1 MPTHNPLTEM
11 NHVND
16 LFDVYGALLTKLQQV
31 MMSDYYRYNLS
42 LKEIADQRNI
52 TRAAVSD
59 ALTQAK
65 LHLLTFEKTLK
76 VLELQ
81 TTLKQWLSDESL
93 PPKLKAKLKQM
104 LNR

>member
-1 MPTHNPLTEM
+1 MPNRNPLRDM
-11 NHVND
+11 NHING
-16 LFDVYGALLTKLQQV
+16 LFDVYGSLLTKLQQA
-31 MMSDYYRYNLS
+31 MMSDYYRFNLS

-65 LHLLTFEKTLK
+65 LHLMMFEKNLK
-76 VLELQ
+76 LLDLQKTLQ
-81 TTLKQWLSDESL
+81 TWIEDDNLPSSLKKKIIQF
-93 PPKLKAKLKQM
+93 

>member
-1 MPTHNPLTEM
+1 MPKRNPLTEM
-11 NHVND
+11 NQIND
-16 LFDVYGALLTKLQQV
+16 LLDVYGALLTKLQQA
-31 MMSDYYRYNLS
+31 MMSDYYRFNLS
-42 LKEIADQRNI
+42 LKEIADQRSI

-65 LHLLTFEKTLK
+65 IHLLSFEKTLK

-81 TTLKQWLSDESL
+81 TTLKQWVNDESL
-93 PPKLKAKLKQM
+93 PPKLKAKLKQI

>member
-1 MPTHNPLTEM
+1 MPKRNPLTEM

-16 LFDVYGALLTKLQQV
+16 LFDVYGALLTKLQQA

-42 LKEIADQRNI
+42 LKEIAEQRRI

-65 LHLLTFEKTLK
+65 LHVLTFEKTLK